1 VTFVEIMYVVLEIL
15 LIVPA
20 IILHEVSHGYVAYL
34 LGDTTAKDSGRL
46 SLNPIKHIDL
56 WGTIV
61 LPGMMLLLS
70 HGTTAFGYAKPVPI
84 NPNRMYKSGYK
95 TGMLLTGA
103 AGPATNIVLGLLSA
117 VIFRVLTLFPGTPD
131 IVLYIFAFFTM
142 INMVLTFLNL
152 IPIPPLD
159 GSRIVQWFL
168 KGEAARQYAQIERY
182 GFFILIALIF
192 VLPSLNPSL
201 DILGW
206 YFGHTVFPIAH
217 FLLGPGAAIFG
228 L

>member
-1 VTFVEIMYVVLEIL
+1 MTFVEIMLTALRIL
-15 LIVPA
+15 LIIPA
-20 IILHEVSHGYVAYL
+20 IILHEISHGYVASL
-34 LGDTTAKDSGRL
+34 LGDTTAKDAGRL
-46 SLNPIKHIDL
+46 TINPLAHIDL

-70 HGTTAFGYAKPVPI
+70 HGAMAFGYAKPVPI

-103 AGPATNIVLGLLSA
+103 AGPATNIVLGCVSA
-117 VIFRVLTLFPGTPD
+117 VIFRVLTLFATPE
-131 IVLYIFAFFTM
+131 IVLYIFGYFTL
-142 INMVLTFLNL
+142 INMVLAFLNL

-168 KGEAARQYAQIERY
+168 KGTALQWYSELERY
-182 GFFILIALIF
+182 GFVILIALIF
-192 VLPSLNPSL
+192 ILPQLNQNL
-201 DILGW
+201 DLIGW
-206 YFGHTVFPIAH
+206 YFGRTVIPVTS
-217 FLLGPGAAIFG
+217 FLLGSGGAIFG